1 MAKGLDIGTCF
12 LVGATHTDPTGMG
25 DVSVKSVRD
34 AFLDLDNEPATKNM
48 LKMSKVPFIEKDD
61 TLYIVG
67 DAALRMANILKKEV
81 RRPLSKGVISAG
93 EREAEK
99 ILLMLLKEVVGEP
112 SKPGEVCYF
121 SVPAAPVDRDSDVV
135 YHEAVFKKIITQ
147 LGYSATAM
155 NEAAAVGYAN
165 SAEEGFTSLNL
176 SWGAGMCNVALLY
189 QTMVGMKFSTSRC
202 LHPDFLIPT
211 INRGIRTIQ
220 EINVGDE
227 VIGWDGEPT
236 KVLDKIAKKSTGEN
250 LVEVAIEEMSAFP
263 MVMTKDHKILVKRGL
278 ELSFVEAGSLVEG
291 DKLYKSCT
299 ELGTSYKGVY
309 VGRKGGTN
317 ISLTSGR
324 DLGRLIGYFL
334 GDGSTFIKGFDGRV
348 QLAFAAKY
356 PERLQKYKSS
366 IISLFSEHNIN
377 FSTDEEWENGC
388 PNMVRM
394 LIHSLHLAKWIDGLC
409 YDENREKCLK
419 LPLSR
424 VSQQMGLGILEGIL
438 DSDSYL
444 KEEGLSVTEVTSK
457 GIVHVMH
464 ELLNTYGIRHRVKKR
479 APRMGGV
486 NSKGV
491 QIEGRKEI
499 YVLSI
504 HGRELARL
512 QWLLENHHVPSY
524 VDHTYYT
531 VASVSERDPSD
542 VYDLKVESSESCFNT
557 FGAVVHNCGDWIDE
571 GAAKATG
578 RTHAQIMS
586 IKEQGVNLLDP
597 LAGDPKYERE
607 REAIAVYYK
616 NLINYV
622 VDNIKKE
629 FRKTESAVQI
639 DKPLPI
645 IISGG
650 TSKAGNFLEFFKQEF
665 AKVKDFPLQIS
676 EIRMASDPLADVA
689 KGLLIA
695 ASLEQE

>member
-112 SKPGEVCYF
+112 SQPGEVCYF

-165 SAEEGFTSLNL
+165 SAEEGFTALAL
-176 SWGAGMCNVALLY
+176 SFGAGMTNAALMY
-189 QTMVGMKFSTSRC
+189 QTMVGMKFSVV
-202 LHPDFLIPT
+202 
-211 INRGIRTIQ
+211 RG
-220 EINVGDE
+220 
-227 VIGWDGEPT
+227 
-236 KVLDKIAKKSTGEN
+236 
-250 LVEVAIEEMSAFP
+250 
-263 MVMTKDHKILVKRGL
+263 
-278 ELSFVEAGSLVEG
+278 
-291 DKLYKSCT
+291 
-299 ELGTSYKGVY
+299 
-309 VGRKGGTN
+309 
-317 ISLTSGR
+317 
-324 DLGRLIGYFL
+324 
-334 GDGSTFIKGFDGRV
+334 
-348 QLAFAAKY
+348 
-356 PERLQKYKSS
+356 
-366 IISLFSEHNIN
+366 
-377 FSTDEEWENGC
+377 
-388 PNMVRM
+388 
-394 LIHSLHLAKWIDGLC
+394 
-409 YDENREKCLK
+409 
-419 LPLSR
+419 
-424 VSQQMGLGILEGIL
+424 
-438 DSDSYL
+438 
-444 KEEGLSVTEVTSK
+444 
-457 GIVHVMH
+457 
-464 ELLNTYGIRHRVKKR
+464 
-479 APRMGGV
+479 
-486 NSKGV
+486 
-491 QIEGRKEI
+491 
-499 YVLSI
+499 
-504 HGRELARL
+504 
-512 QWLLENHHVPSY
+512 
-524 VDHTYYT
+524 
-531 VASVSERDPSD
+531 
-542 VYDLKVESSESCFNT
+542 
-557 FGAVVHNCGDWIDE
+557 GDWVDE

-578 RTHAQIMS
+578 RTHAQIMA
-586 IKEQGVNLLDP
+586 IKEQGVNLLNP
-597 LAGDPKYERE
+597 LAGEPKNERE

-639 DKPLPI
+639 DHPVPI

-665 AKVKDFPLQIS
+665 SKVKDFPLQIS